1 MQVSPNATLLTP
13 AQCKSLW
20 MQFKA
25 DIAYIVNQATSAQE
39 ARRQAKK
46 VIKQILG
53 LVALAMM
60 TLLSAYGAM
69 GIAAKPEVAAVM
81 KEVGQAMAAL
91 MKDIGPEVLAILK
104 DELPKALSFLGPQVV
119 SVIIYGAV
127 YKYDGK
133 VAIAI
138 GVQF

>member
-1 MQVSPNATLLTP
+1 
-13 AQCKSLW
+13 

-53 LVALAMM
+53 LVAFAIM
-60 TLLSAYGAM
+60 TLLSYWAIGTASN
-69 GIAAKPEVAAVM
+69 PEVAAGLRN
-81 KEVGQAMAAL
+81 VGQAMVHL

-104 DELPKALSFLGPQVV
+104 DELPKALSFLGPQM
-119 SVIIYGAV
+119 
-127 YKYDGK
+127 
-133 VAIAI
+133 VALIMALFKNMTERW
-138 GVQF
+138 Q